1 MFNHN
6 FLRSYDRLWG
16 GTMKPGEII
25 TDDKKIK
32 NILDTSKTIAVLGLS
47 PKPERASNQVAGY
60 LKAQGYRI
68 IPIRPGEAEILGEKV
83 YVSLDDVNGPI
94 DIVDV
99 FRNSDQVMAHA
110 HEAIRL
116 KPKVFWMQLYIE
128 NKEAAALL
136 TEAGIDVVVNRCIK
150 VEHGRLFDQNKI

>member
-1 MFNHN
+1 
-6 FLRSYDRLWG
+6 
-16 GTMKPGEII
+16 MKPGEII

-47 PKPERASNQVAGY
+47 PKPERASHQVAGY

-83 YVSLDDVNGPI
+83 YASLDDVNGPI
-94 DIVDV
+94 DIIDV

-150 VEHGRLFDQNKI
+150 VEHGRLFDQN

>member
-1 MFNHN
+1 
-6 FLRSYDRLWG
+6 
-16 GTMKPGEII
+16 MKPGEII
-25 TDDKKIK
+25 TDDTKIK
-32 NILDTSKTIAVLGLS
+32 EILDTSKTIAVIGLS

-83 YVSLDDVNGPI
+83 YPSLDDVNGPI
-94 DIVDV
+94 DVVDV

-116 KPKVFWMQLYIE
+116 RPKVFWMQLYIE

-136 TEAGIDVVVNRCIK
+136 TEAGIDVVMNRCIK

>member
-1 MFNHN
+1 
-6 FLRSYDRLWG
+6 
-16 GTMKPGEII
+16 MKLGEII

-47 PKPERASNQVAGY
+47 PKPERASHQVAGY

-83 YVSLDDVNGPI
+83 YASLDDVNGPI
-94 DIVDV
+94 DIIDV

>member
-1 MFNHN
+1 
-6 FLRSYDRLWG
+6 
-16 GTMKPGEII
+16 MKPGEII

-32 NILDTSKTIAVLGLS
+32 NILNTSKTIAVLGLS
-47 PKPERASNQVAGY
+47 PKPERASHQVAGY
-60 LKAQGYRI
+60 LKVQGYRI

-83 YVSLDDVNGPI
+83 YASLDDVNGPI
-94 DIVDV
+94 DIIDV

>member
-1 MFNHN
+1 
-6 FLRSYDRLWG
+6 
-16 GTMKPGEII
+16 MKPGEII

-32 NILDTSKTIAVLGLS
+32 NILNTSKTIAVLGLS
-47 PKPERASNQVAGY
+47 PKPERASHQVAGY

-83 YVSLDDVNGPI
+83 YASLDDVNGPI
-94 DIVDV
+94 DIIDV

-150 VEHGRLFDQNKI
+150 VEHGRQIGRASCRERV

>member
-1 MFNHN
+1 
-6 FLRSYDRLWG
+6 
-16 GTMKPGEII
+16 MKPGEII

-32 NILDTSKTIAVLGLS
+32 NILNTSKTIAVLGLS
-47 PKPERASNQVAGY
+47 PKPERASHQVAGY

-83 YVSLDDVNGPI
+83 YASLDDVNGPI
-94 DIVDV
+94 DIIDV

>member
-1 MFNHN
+1 MCT
-6 FLRSYDRLWG
+6 L
-16 GTMKPGEII
+16 T
-25 TDDKKIK
+25 
-32 NILDTSKTIAVLGLS
+32 
-47 PKPERASNQVAGY
+47 Q
-60 LKAQGYRI
+60 
-68 IPIRPGEAEILGEKV
+68 EILGEKV
-83 YVSLDDVNGPI
+83 YASLDDVNGPI
-94 DIVDV
+94 DIIDV

>member
-1 MFNHN
+1 
-6 FLRSYDRLWG
+6 
-16 GTMKPGEII
+16 MKPGEII

-32 NILDTSKTIAVLGLS
+32 NILNTSKTIAVLGLS
-47 PKPERASNQVAGY
+47 PKPERASHQVAGY

-83 YVSLDDVNGPI
+83 YASLDDVNGPI
-94 DIVDV
+94 DIIDV
-99 FRNSDQVMAHA
+99 FRNSDQVIAHA

>member
-1 MFNHN
+1 
-6 FLRSYDRLWG
+6 
-16 GTMKPGEII
+16 MKPGEII

-32 NILDTSKTIAVLGLS
+32 DILDTSKTIAVLGLS
-47 PKPERASNQVAGY
+47 PKPERASHQVAGY

-83 YVSLDDVNGPI
+83 YASLDDVNGPI
-94 DIVDV
+94 DIIDV